1 MRQYQQLLRQVML
14 HGEPQQDRTGVGTL
28 SIFGA
33 QMRFNLNHGFP
44 LVTTKKV
51 HLKSVI
57 HELLWFLRGDTNIK
71 YLNDNGVHIW
81 DEWANQRGE
90 LGPIYGAQWREWWPG
105 RGGATLDQIEEL
117 IRLLKEE
124 PSSRRQIVTAWNPTD
139 LDTMALAPCHCLF
152 QTRVSN
158 GRLSLQVYQR
168 SH

>member
-71 YLNDNGVHIW
+71 
-81 DEWANQRGE
+81 WANQQGE
-90 LGPIYGAQWREWWPG
+90 LGLIYGAQWREWWPG

-124 PSSRRQIVTAWNPTD
+124 PSSRRQIVTAWNPAD